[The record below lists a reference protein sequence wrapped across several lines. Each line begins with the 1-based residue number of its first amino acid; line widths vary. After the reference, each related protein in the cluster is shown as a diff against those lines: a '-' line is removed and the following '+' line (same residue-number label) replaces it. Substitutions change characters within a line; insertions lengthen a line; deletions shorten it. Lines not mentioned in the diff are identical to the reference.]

1 MSSRPK
7 LRDTKS
13 RMQIL
18 VEQKHDGAVAEAKGR
33 GGREGRESGLHT
45 FGSESRERGEG
56 CPPVTTKSFGIL
68 GSSVAGETDVPKING
83 ED

>member
-18 VEQKHDGAVAEAKGR
+18 VEQTHDGAVAEAKGR
-33 GGREGRESGLHT
+33 GGREEVSWDFTL
-45 FGSESRERGEG
+45 SDLSPEKDERGALRLQR
-56 CPPVTTKSFGIL
+56 TR
-68 GSSVAGETDVPKING
+68 SVS
-83 ED
+83 